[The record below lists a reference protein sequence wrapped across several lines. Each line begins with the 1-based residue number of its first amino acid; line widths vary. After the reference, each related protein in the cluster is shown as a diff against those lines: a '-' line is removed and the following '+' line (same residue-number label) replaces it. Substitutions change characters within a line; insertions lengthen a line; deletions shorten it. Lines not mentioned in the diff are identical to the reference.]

1 MAVKQLLERAVRSLR
16 NLAKGGTGSASPLLR
31 SVDPVG
37 LFSSQE
43 LLRLGT
49 VYGGWNIPADSGL
62 TTDSL
67 CYCAGAGEDIS
78 FECALVERF
87 GCHVRIIDPTPRA
100 IQHFQNLQNAVR
112 TGTRFPIN
120 NSAVDFYS
128 ITGAHLDRLQI
139 LPVGLAGTD
148 AELKFYLPQNP
159 THVSCSVM
167 NLQKTDQYFTAPCLR
182 LSSIMRQQGDSS
194 IDMLKIDIEGAE
206 YGVIE
211 DMVMSGSLPRLLLI
225 EFDEAHTPLDTQA
238 PERISRHIALLVRS
252 GMRCVAVEGS
262 NATFVRAS

>member
-1 MAVKQLLERAVRSLR
+1 MIVKQILQRVVGKLRSLAR
-16 NLAKGGTGSASPLLR
+16 GQEGRISPLLACVNR
-31 SVDPVG
+31 TG
-37 LFSSQE
+37 LLPSEE

-49 VYGGWNIPADSGL
+49 VYGGWILPKDHGL
-62 TTDSL
+62 TGESL

-78 FECALVERF
+78 FECALVERYR
-87 GCHVRIIDPTPRA
+87 CRVRIIDPTPRA
-100 IQHFQNLQNAVR
+100 VQHFQDLERTVR
-112 TGTRFPIN
+112 SGARFPVN
-120 NSAVDFYS
+120 NSQIDFYS
-128 ITGAHLDRLQI
+128 VTNAHLNRLSF
-139 LPVGLAGTD
+139 LPVGLANQD

-159 THVSCSVM
+159 AHVSCSVV

-211 DMVMSGSLPRLLLI
+211 DMVRSCSLPRLLLI
-225 EFDEAHTPLDTQA
+225 EFDEAHTPLDAQA
-238 PERISRHIALLVRS
+238 PERIRRHIELLVHS
-252 GMRCVAVEGS
+252 GMRCVAIEGS